1 MRRAGKH
8 SLFSSS
14 DAGKSVASR
23 SPLPRGGA
31 DGSGYVD
38 ELPRS
43 ILLDIISRLDGP
55 SVAKLGMTC
64 RRLREETRSGKIWRA
79 LAHAQESSGLCRD
92 DLVTQDFTWRHLF
105 AWRRHVLSHCDGG
118 MNRLAVADAQRVLT
132 CDPVEGGGRCY
143 TIHETTQTV
152 HPNLL
157 TWSRRG
163 ELLAVAQESADGCEV
178 ILAAPPAM
186 MRRRTL
192 ARRGAR
198 DRRDDGG
205 GDEDSTAAGLFSPGG
220 STLGGGGGG
229 GGSSVMGAAVGAAV
243 VAARKQKPS
252 AINVLTL
259 PVRNPVFLAF
269 APCGTRLAML
279 HACRS
284 RDEIALHS
292 LDLAV
297 ALSSLYGAADGRS
310 GAFAPRDMSRE
321 ACESLSLMRVSK
333 ELSFAFGPRSLDAL
347 ALVDGVGVAKL
358 APVPPA
364 NRLANRAEL
373 SDGTPRHVGG
383 HGPHHAKE
391 GQGTL
396 SDPPS
401 TEEEEDPW
409 DAPEGAGVVAGA
421 GAGAG
426 AGPRM
431 APFVPRD
438 AFFAEDEGDEG
449 EDNEVSSVAENLWW
463 RRSVN
468 AATEGYRAGV
478 ETMAR
483 GLRWATGGWLGGASR
498 SRRRGR
504 DARGGANVARRRQR
518 AGGDHGDGRAIKR
531 ARLTREA
538 TAGAPKA
545 RNIPARRKVQPGDVV
560 SFRHDA
566 LHAIQLDGLS
576 HIVQWIPPRT
586 ARAGEAPDP
595 NPDGHWLV
603 PASYPDAMPPS
614 VYLALVPATATPT
627 PDEIRGSPAERAEA
641 ARRSMIGLPPV
652 VTLTGPR
659 AASIAA
665 DRAAERARDAFAPAA
680 LERRVA
686 AELSPP
692 AVYDELHAVVPTLAS
707 AAPGGR
713 IVCWS
718 DDEAL
723 WARRFDA
730 RDGNAG
736 ASATAPR
743 AVIELQSCGFGAN
756 ADPGGGNPVL
766 HHVQAMQWSPSGRRL
781 LLLLAVHVTT
791 AQHVFPMH
799 QWVVWDPPPS
809 WLEDGGGE
817 AERDATD
824 DPDPGTLSRGRW
836 HVPSL
841 AFSQDCL
848 PIFEQYAQ
856 THSLWNPGEDAVA
869 YPTRNEVENVDQV
882 EVQHFPKREAQP
894 AFPSAVRQRDG
905 MPFVMQPV
913 PPAVVVCEGSFV
925 VWSPC

>member
-8 SLFSSS
+8 SLFPSS

-23 SPLPRGGA
+23 SPLLRGGA
-31 DGSGYVD
+31 DGCGYVD

-64 RRLREETRSGKIWRA
+64 RRLREETRSGKVWRA
-79 LAHAQESSGLCRD
+79 LAYAQESSGLCRD

-105 AWRRHVLSHCDGG
+105 AWRRHVLSHCDRG

-152 HPNLL
+152 LPNLL

-163 ELLAVAQESADGCEV
+163 ELLAVAQESAEGCEV

-205 GDEDSTAAGLFSPGG
+205 GDEDSTAAGVFSPGG
-220 STLGGGGGG
+220 SALGGGGG
-229 GGSSVMGAAVGAAV
+229 GGSSVMGAAVGSPV
-243 VAARKQKPS
+243 VPARKQKPS

-259 PVRNPVFLAF
+259 PIQNPVFLAF

-279 HACRS
+279 NARRS
-284 RDEIALHS
+284 GDEFSLHS

-321 ACESLSLMRVSK
+321 ACESLSLMKVSK
-333 ELSFAFGPRSLDAL
+333 ELSFAFGPRSLDVL

-358 APVPPA
+358 APVQPA
-364 NRLANRAEL
+364 NRLATRAEL

-383 HGPHHAKE
+383 HSPDAHGPHHAKE

-401 TEEEEDPW
+401 TEEEDPW
-409 DAPEGAGVVAGA
+409 DAPEDV
-421 GAGAG
+421 GAG

-438 AFFAEDEGDEG
+438 AFFAEDEGNEG
-449 EDNEVSSVAENLWW
+449 EDVEVSSVAENLWW

-483 GLRWATGGWLGGASR
+483 GLRWATGGWVGGASR

-504 DARGGANVARRRQR
+504 DARGGVNAARRRQR
-518 AGGDHGDGRAIKR
+518 AGGVHGEGRAIKR

-538 TAGAPKA
+538 TAGGVVGTEDGGEEHSRASQGTA
-545 RNIPARRKVQPGDVV
+545 RRRRLVSRRRRTRHPARRSVAHRAVDPTPTRAFGRGDRSEPGRPLARPRVV
-560 SFRHDA
+560 SR
-566 LHAIQLDGLS
+566 
-576 HIVQWIPPRT
+576 
-586 ARAGEAPDP
+586 
-595 NPDGHWLV
+595 
-603 PASYPDAMPPS
+603 
-614 VYLALVPATATPT
+614 
-627 PDEIRGSPAERAEA
+627 
-641 ARRSMIGLPPV
+641 
-652 VTLTGPR
+652 
-659 AASIAA
+659 
-665 DRAAERARDAFAPAA
+665 RDAS
-680 LERRVA
+680 RG
-686 AELSPP
+686 
-692 AVYDELHAVVPTLAS
+692 VP
-707 AAPGGR
+707 GVG
-713 IVCWS
+713 
-718 DDEAL
+718 
-723 WARRFDA
+723 A
-730 RDGNAG
+730 RDGDAH
-736 ASATAPR
+736 PR
-743 AVIELQSCGFGAN
+743 RNSRV
-756 ADPGGGNPVL
+756 PG
-766 HHVQAMQWSPSGRRL
+766 
-781 LLLLAVHVTT
+781 
-791 AQHVFPMH
+791 
-799 QWVVWDPPPS
+799 
-809 WLEDGGGE
+809 
-817 AERDATD
+817 
-824 DPDPGTLSRGRW
+824 
-836 HVPSL
+836 
-841 AFSQDCL
+841 
-848 PIFEQYAQ
+848 
-856 THSLWNPGEDAVA
+856 
-869 YPTRNEVENVDQV
+869 
-882 EVQHFPKREAQP
+882 
-894 AFPSAVRQRDG
+894 
-905 MPFVMQPV
+905 
-913 PPAVVVCEGSFV
+913 
-925 VWSPC
+925 

>member
-8 SLFSSS
+8 SLFPSS

-23 SPLPRGGA
+23 SPLLRGGA
-31 DGSGYVD
+31 DGCGYVD

-43 ILLDIISRLDGP
+43 ILLDVISRLDGP

-64 RRLREETRSGKIWRA
+64 RRLREETRSGKVWRA
-79 LAHAQESSGLCRD
+79 LAYAQESSGLCRD

-105 AWRRHVLSHCDGG
+105 AWRRHVLSHCDRG

-152 HPNLL
+152 LPNLL

-163 ELLAVAQESADGCEV
+163 ELLAVAQESAEGCEV

-205 GDEDSTAAGLFSPGG
+205 GDEDSTAAGVFSPGG
-220 STLGGGGGG
+220 SALGGGGG
-229 GGSSVMGAAVGAAV
+229 GGSSVMGAAVGSPV
-243 VAARKQKPS
+243 DPARKQKPS

-259 PVRNPVFLAF
+259 PIQNPVFLAF

-279 HACRS
+279 NARRS
-284 RDEIALHS
+284 GDEFSLHS

-321 ACESLSLMRVSK
+321 ACESLSLMKVSK
-333 ELSFAFGPRSLDAL
+333 ELSFAFGPRSLDVL

-358 APVPPA
+358 APVQPA
-364 NRLANRAEL
+364 NRLATRAEL

-383 HGPHHAKE
+383 HSPDAHGPHHAKE

-401 TEEEEDPW
+401 TEEEDPW
-409 DAPEGAGVVAGA
+409 DAPEDV
-421 GAGAG
+421 GAG

-438 AFFAEDEGDEG
+438 AFFAEDEGNEG
-449 EDNEVSSVAENLWW
+449 EDVEVSSVAENLWW

-483 GLRWATGGWLGGASR
+483 GLRWATGGWVGGASR

-504 DARGGANVARRRQR
+504 DARGGVNAARRRQR
-518 AGGDHGDGRAIKR
+518 AGGVHGEGRAIKR

-538 TAGAPKA
+538 TAGGVVAGASRA

-560 SFRHDA
+560 SFRDDA
-566 LHAIQLDGLS
+566 VHAIQLDGLS
-576 HIVQWIPPRT
+576 HIVQWIPPRP
-586 ARAGEAPDP
+586 ARLGEATDP

-603 PASYPDAMPPS
+603 PASYPDAMPPA

-665 DRAAERARDAFAPAA
+665 DRAASRARDVFAPGA

-713 IVCWS
+713 VVCWS

-736 ASATAPR
+736 PLATAPR

-781 LLLLAVHVTT
+781 LVLLAVHVTT

-809 WLEDGGGE
+809 WLEDGD
-817 AERDATD
+817 AADRDAD
-824 DPDPGTLSRGRW
+824 EPGTLSRGRW

-856 THSLWNPGEDAVA
+856 THSLWNPGEGAIA

-894 AFPSAVRQRDG
+894 GTFPSAVRQRDG